1 MHLKTMINVVPIPA
15 FQDNYLWLIHDGTY
29 AAVVDPGDAAPV
41 ADYLTQH
48 GLKLAAIMITHHHA
62 DHIGGLLALKSQF
75 SVPVV
80 YGPAGEEIEGL
91 TERLME
97 GDAITVPHLGLSFSV
112 LDIPGHTAGHIAYL
126 GDGRLFCGDTLF
138 AGGCGRVFEGTM
150 PQMRASLAKL
160 KGLPGDTLVYCAH
173 EYTLTNLKFARAVEP
188 DNAVLAR
195 RETHDKATRAAQQ
208 PTVPTRIGIERDTNP
223 FLRWD
228 APEVIASAEKRA
240 GKDHLNPDEVFTSIR
255 EWKNSF

>member
-1 MHLKTMINVVPIPA
+1 MMIQVVPIPA
-15 FQDNYLWLIHDGTY
+15 FKDNYLWLIHDGRH

-41 ADYLTQH
+41 IDYLTRH
-48 GLKLAAIMITHHHA
+48 GLSLATILVTHHHA
-62 DHIGGLLALKSQF
+62 DHIGGLSELIETYPG
-75 SVPVV
+75 VPV
-80 YGPAGEEIEGL
+80 YGPANEEIGLL

-97 GDAITVPHLGLSFSV
+97 GDRITVPHLGLSFDI

-150 PQMRASLAKL
+150 AQMRNSLAKL
-160 KGLPGDTLVYCAH
+160 KSLPGDTLVYCAH
-173 EYTLTNLKFARAVEP
+173 EYTLSNLKFARAVEP
-188 DNAVLAR
+188 DNALLAE
-195 RETHDKATRAAQQ
+195 REKQDQATRAAQR
-208 PTVPTRIGIERDTNP
+208 PTVPSNLGLERDTNP

-228 APEVIASAEKRA
+228 APQVIAAARQRL
-240 GKDHLNPDEVFTSIR
+240 GKGAPDSDEVFTAIR